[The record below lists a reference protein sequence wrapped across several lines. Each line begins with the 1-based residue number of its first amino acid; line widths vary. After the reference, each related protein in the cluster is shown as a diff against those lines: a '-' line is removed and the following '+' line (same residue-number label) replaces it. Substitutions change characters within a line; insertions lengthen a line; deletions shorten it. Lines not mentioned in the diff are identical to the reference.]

1 MGKHIYNPSAKETI
15 QAASAPNANEGA
27 KGSLGLQRL
36 TEAGAGGDKTIT
48 TQTAEK
54 AEGVKK
60 SAAELVRAQIAALEK
75 EAAEKKSAEKPT
87 VKKAVK
93 KQKEEKEKTTM
104 NKTATVGAVRPGLE
118 KIVSEKGEAE

>member
-1 MGKHIYNPSAKETI
+1 MGVTKRKNTTMKQIQLAGIAKELAGLKHIYNPSAKETI
-15 QAASAPNANEGA
+15 QAASVPKANEGA

-54 AEGVKK
+54 AGGAKK

-75 EAAEKKSAEKPT
+75 EAAETKSVEK
-87 VKKAVK
+87 
-93 KQKEEKEKTTM
+93 
-104 NKTATVGAVRPGLE
+104 
-118 KIVSEKGEAE
+118 